1 MDHAI
6 FECIRAMARLL
17 LAFPFLWNRDGLR
30 VMRIE
35 LCLLLVVRPS
45 LVGILLL
52 AA

>member
-6 FECIRAMARLL
+6 FEFIRAMARLL
-17 LAFPFLWNRDGLR
+17 LAFLFLWNRDGLR